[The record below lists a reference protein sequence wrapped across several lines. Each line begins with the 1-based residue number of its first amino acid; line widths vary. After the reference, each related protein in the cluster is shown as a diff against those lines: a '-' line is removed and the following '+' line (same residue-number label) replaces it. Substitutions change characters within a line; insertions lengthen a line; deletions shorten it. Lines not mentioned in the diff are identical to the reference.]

1 MQAATQYKRDVCH
14 DTSARSTVRKTA
26 VHTLSPVEEWS
37 GGISLRL
44 QYINSHARS
53 PLEQESSDA
62 IDAQSW
68 NVKYK
73 GLHEEGRPHAK
84 EDRTAL
90 KPMALKMTTI
100 AEARQ
105 QSESKVKILM
115 EMKTAMEECICLLE
129 ENGDCSTK

>member
-1 MQAATQYKRDVCH
+1 MRTA
-14 DTSARSTVRKTA
+14 A
-26 VHTLSPVEEWS
+26 VHTLGPVEKGS
-37 GGISLRL
+37 GGIFLRL
-44 QYINSHARS
+44 QYSNSHARS

-68 NVKYK
+68 KVKYK
-73 GLHEEGRPHAK
+73 DLHEECRHHAK

-100 AEARQ
+100 VEARR

-115 EMKTAMEECICLLE
+115 EMKTAMEECICFLE
-129 ENGDCSTK
+129 ENRDCSTK